1 MDGLL
6 NWLSRE
12 DAIECGQDAGAT
24 VIDPET
30 GEVKTTVRLET
41 PFGVVNLSLIG
52 QHSYVSD
59 LQPVEDSTLE
69 NHSIG
74 TITTVPG
81 WWYLF
86 RAPNGFPIGK
96 MRSSM
101 TKPPTVVW
109 HSEMVDEET
118 GVLIPRP
125 PIEEAPQRRW
135 A

>member
-6 NWLSRE
+6 KWTNRD
-12 DAIECGQDAGAT
+12 DAIECGMALGAT

-30 GEVKTTVRLET
+30 GEAKTTVRLKT

-52 QHSYVSD
+52 QHRHISD
-59 LQPVEDSTLE
+59 NSDPENPV
-69 NHSIG
+69 
-74 TITTVPG
+74 ITTVDG

-86 RAPNGFPIGK
+86 RAPADFPLDVMLG
-96 MRSSM
+96 SM

-118 GVLIPRP
+118 GDPIPRP
-125 PIEEAPQRRW
+125 PIEEVPQRRW